1 MTTFIIICAAM
12 TLVAVCCVCLPLWF
26 GGRANPDA
34 DRRSQVLGILRQQAQ
49 ELEADKAAGR
59 IDADEYA
66 ESKMEL
72 ERRVLEETKQDEAEK
87 SGKTSM
93 APKILAVV
101 CLVAIPAATVAGY
114 LALGRYTAMNPD
126 FIAMMEQQSPNS
138 RGHSQAEM
146 QKMLDDLRARLKEDP
161 RNANGWFMLA
171 RATAQMNRF
180 DESVEAFKKLNEL
193 IPGNA
198 DLIADMADMM
208 AAANGKVITPDIEK
222 LLKKALNIDPRQWKA
237 LALLA
242 IQAWD
247 RQQYAQA
254 AAYWE
259 RLLKVVP
266 SDFPDRDQI
275 QSNIVEAKRLGG
287 VNDSISAVSPTASEQ
302 NAVDGGAEG
311 AAAGTSN
318 TQSFMRQSPVPTASP
333 ATVRQVSGTVTI
345 SDELKSKAKPDD
357 VVFIYARPAQGS
369 RMPVAFTRTT
379 AKELPYNFTLTDSMT
394 MAMGADTL
402 RNVDVVIVGARI
414 SKTGNFMPQPGDL
427 QGEMPNAVEVG
438 DRGVVVQINSEIK

>member
-1 MTTFIIICAAM
+1 MTTFIILCAAM

-34 DRRSQVLGILRQQAQ
+34 DRRSQVLGILRQQAA

-59 IDADEYA
+59 MDADEYA
-66 ESKMEL
+66 EAKMEL
-72 ERRVLEETKQDEAEK
+72 ERRVLEETKQDAEQQ
-87 SGKTSM
+87 SGKSSM
-93 APKILAVV
+93 ATRILAVI
-101 CLVAIPAATVAGY
+101 CLVAIPAATVSGY

-126 FIAMMEQQSPNS
+126 FIAMMEEQSPNS

-161 RNANGWFMLA
+161 NNANGWFMLA

-180 DESVEAFKKLNEL
+180 DESVEAFKKLNQL
-193 IPGNA
+193 IPNNA

-242 IQAWD
+242 IQSWD

-266 SDFPDRDQI
+266 TDFPDRDQI
-275 QSNIVEAKRLGG
+275 QSNIAEAKRLGG
-287 VNDSISAVSPTASEQ
+287 VNDSISAVSPAAQDQ
-302 NAVDGGAEG
+302 NAADGVETSEP
-311 AAAGTSN
+311 AGG
-318 TQSFMRQSPVPTASP
+318 TQSFMREQMPKTASP
-333 ATVRQVSGTVTI
+333 ANARAVSGTVTI
-345 SDELKSKAKPDD
+345 SDALKSKVKPDD

-427 QGEMPNAVEVG
+427 QGEMTNAVEVG
-438 DRGVVVQINSEIK
+438 DRGVVVQINTEIK